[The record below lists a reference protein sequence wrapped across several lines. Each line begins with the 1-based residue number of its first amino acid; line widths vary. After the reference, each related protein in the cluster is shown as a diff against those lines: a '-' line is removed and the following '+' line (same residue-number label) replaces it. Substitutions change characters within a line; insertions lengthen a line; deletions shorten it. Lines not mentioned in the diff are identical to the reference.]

1 MGRSLECWQ
10 NRGQSCTSS
19 FYCEGGRIHRTLLK
33 LTAIHNSQKL
43 IKTISNL
50 CRRYLKEHTEWC
62 SVRCTACLGSLPLLL
77 NTDSP
82 SKLLCL
88 SPHILNLSPHQRHTN
103 ARSLHSVCF
112 SYWPSRAPG
121 GEWGNFTSCV
131 FFRQLVWFGRSSQR
145 TETYKAAPRLV
156 IKHNTSWIKLH

>member
-1 MGRSLECWQ
+1 MLTESRPELHVLVLLW
-10 NRGQSCTSS
+10 RGPHTSHS
-19 FYCEGGRIHRTLLK
+19 SETNS
-33 LTAIHNSQKL
+33 NSQFT
-43 IKTISNL
+43 KTISNL
-50 CRRYLKEHTEWC
+50 YRRYLKEHTEWC
-62 SVRCTACLGSLPLLL
+62 SVRCTACLGSLPLQL